1 MQFCHKVRLT
11 NLNELLS
18 FCHTALMPTRSIDAH
33 ETFKIGEK
41 KGYKS
46 RVLHVEN
53 HMYTSK
59 ACYGVVWSRQIRG
72 HNVSHKCRVKSLL
85 QVEPCHDVGLNN
97 HS

>member
-1 MQFCHKVRLT
+1 
-11 NLNELLS
+11 
-18 FCHTALMPTRSIDAH
+18 MPTRSIDAH

-72 HNVSHKCRVKSLL
+72 HIKMYLTSADSNRSCKWNSVTMLV
-85 QVEPCHDVGLNN
+85 
-97 HS
+97 